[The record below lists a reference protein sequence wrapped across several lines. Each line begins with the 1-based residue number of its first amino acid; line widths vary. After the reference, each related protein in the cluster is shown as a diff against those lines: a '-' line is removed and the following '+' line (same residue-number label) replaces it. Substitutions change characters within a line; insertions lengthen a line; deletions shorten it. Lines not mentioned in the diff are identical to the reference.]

1 LKKQIKKV
9 MLIQPP
15 VTRPGNFSAKVVR
28 VSVFFPLGIAYIAAV
43 LEQDT
48 HYELKVIDALAD
60 GDLTGT
66 TFGNEGMIRYGMTD
80 EQLIESIHSFSP
92 DVIGVSC
99 LFSANE
105 WDMNNVCEIAKK
117 INPDVVTVIGGA
129 HISAVPDSI
138 LQQYKAVDFAII
150 GEAEVT
156 FINLLEALQ
165 VEGDFAEIDGVAFR
179 DAGQVKLL
187 PKSRYINHLD
197 ALPYPSRHLFPMDK
211 YFSPIYAHSTYRN
224 TPYAQMITSRGC
236 PYRCSFCAL
245 AGHWGNRFR
254 FRSAKSVLDEIE
266 RLIGDY
272 GIKEIHFED
281 DNLTANKARAMEIF
295 NGIIDRGFGI
305 TWNVPSGMAAKTL
318 DNELLDKMA
327 QSGCYSVSLAIES
340 GNQEVLT
347 RLMNKPV
354 DLNVVPDLVKK
365 IRSTGMDVRGFFII
379 GYPGETKGTINQ
391 TIDYARELELD
402 WSYFF
407 IASPLPGTTMYQE
420 CLDNGYIETGDFDPV
435 RSFHKSIIR
444 TPEFDPEYLGQVRE
458 EAIIDVNFR
467 NNPNLLR
474 YDVDKAIGSFK
485 EVVDRYPHFD
495 FANFYLGQA
504 YLKKGDIDSAIDS
517 YRKTL
522 AANPMHRQA
531 AAKLQHLKIKK
542 VSI

>member
-1 LKKQIKKV
+1 
-9 MLIQPP
+9 
-15 VTRPGNFSAKVVR
+15 
-28 VSVFFPLGIAYIAAV
+28 
-43 LEQDT
+43 
-48 HYELKVIDALAD
+48 
-60 GDLTGT
+60 
-66 TFGNEGMIRYGMTD
+66 
-80 EQLIESIHSFSP
+80 
-92 DVIGVSC
+92 
-99 LFSANE
+99 
-105 WDMNNVCEIAKK
+105 
-117 INPDVVTVIGGA
+117 
-129 HISAVPDSI
+129 
-138 LQQYKAVDFAII
+138 
-150 GEAEVT
+150 
-156 FINLLEALQ
+156 
-165 VEGDFAEIDGVAFR
+165 
-179 DAGQVKLL
+179 
-187 PKSRYINHLD
+187 
-197 ALPYPSRHLFPMDK
+197 
-211 YFSPIYAHSTYRN
+211 
-224 TPYAQMITSRGC
+224 
-236 PYRCSFCAL
+236 L

-365 IRSTGMDVRGFFII
+365 IRSTGMDARGFFII